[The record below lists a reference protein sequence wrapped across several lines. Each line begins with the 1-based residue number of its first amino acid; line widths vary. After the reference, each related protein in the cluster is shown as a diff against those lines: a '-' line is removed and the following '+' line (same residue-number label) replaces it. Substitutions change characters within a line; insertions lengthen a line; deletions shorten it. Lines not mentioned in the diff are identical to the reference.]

1 MRNGYKIFDSDTH
14 TAPMAETLA
23 PYFDPQ
29 SRARLPEWE
38 QFKVPFRIGWAGEK
52 LEPPFRHRYSF
63 AKRDGWREQLRI
75 LGEAAPREAA
85 GKHFATFMG
94 KRYPTPGGSDDDV
107 EARIRDMDEEGVD
120 VQLMMPSHPPAT
132 DDIEIE
138 LAFLRANHRF
148 TDDFCSKY
156 PQRLKSLIVVTN
168 RAVSQS
174 VEEIRRLGR
183 SRWAVGI
190 QAHLTIGF
198 PLDHPDLE
206 PIWAAADEAGLCVAH
221 HSFTTGYP
229 GYRDLWDNPFI
240 GRTASQSVEEI
251 RRWGR
256 SRWAVGIQAHLTIGF
271 PLDHPDL
278 EPIWAAADEAGL
290 CVAHHSFTTGYPGY
304 RDLWDNP
311 FIGRTAS
318 HPWAAMRAVSAF
330 FGAGIMDRH
339 PTLRFCVL
347 ESGFGWLPFWAAR
360 MDDQAEY
367 LSYAVPE
374 NLGRKPGEYMT
385 SGRFFASLV
394 IHEGEKMAKMVSDY
408 LGDNIIMYSSDYPH
422 AESRFP
428 ESTDKVLAWKSLG
441 DDTMRKMLWDNAV
454 ACFGEP

>member
-1 MRNGYKIFDSDTH
+1 MRNGYKIYDSDTH
-14 TAPMAETLA
+14 VAPMAETLA
-23 PYFDPQ
+23 PYFDAKT
-29 SRARLPEWE
+29 RARLSDWE

-63 AKRDGWREQLRI
+63 VKRDGWREQLRI
-75 LGEAAPREAA
+75 LGEAAPRETAR
-85 GKHFATFMG
+85 KHFAKFMG
-94 KRYPTPGGSDDDV
+94 TRYPTPGGSDDDV

-120 VQLMMPSHPPAT
+120 VQLMMPSPPPAT

-138 LAFLRANHRF
+138 TAFIRANHRF

-156 PQRLKSLIVVTN
+156 PMRLKSLIVVTN
-168 RAVSQS
+168 RAIERS
-174 VEEIRRLGR
+174 VEDIRRWG
-183 SRWAVGI
+183 SARWAVGI
-190 QAHLTIGF
+190 QAHLTVGF

-206 PIWAAADEAGLCVAH
+206 PIWAAANEAGLCVAH
-221 HSFTTGYP
+221 HSFT
-229 GYRDLWDNPFI
+229 F
-240 GRTASQSVEEI
+240 
-251 RRWGR
+251 
-256 SRWAVGIQAHLTIGF
+256 
-271 PLDHPDL
+271 
-278 EPIWAAADEAGL
+278 
-290 CVAHHSFTTGYPGY
+290 GYPGY

-318 HPWAAMRAVSAF
+318 HPWAAMRAMSAF

-339 PTLRFCVL
+339 PNLRFCVL

-374 NLGRKPGEYMT
+374 NLARRPGEYMT

-394 IHEGEKMAKMVSDY
+394 IHEGEKMAKMVSDF

-428 ESTDKVLAWKSLG
+428 ESADRVLAWKSLG
-441 DDTMRKMLWDNAV
+441 DGVMRKMLWDNAV

>member
-14 TAPMAETLA
+14 IAPMAETLA

-174 VEEIRRLGR
+174 VEEIRR
-183 SRWAVGI
+183 
-190 QAHLTIGF
+190 
-198 PLDHPDLE
+198 
-206 PIWAAADEAGLCVAH
+206 
-221 HSFTTGYP
+221 
-229 GYRDLWDNPFI
+229 
-240 GRTASQSVEEI
+240 
-251 RRWGR
+251 WGR

-318 HPWAAMRAVSAF
+318 HPWAAMRAVRAF
-330 FGAGIMDRH
+330 FGARRKERGEY
-339 PTLRFCVL
+339 PPSACPETLGRR
-347 ESGFGWLPFWAAR
+347 P
-360 MDDQAEY
+360 AEY
-367 LSYAVPE
+367 
-374 NLGRKPGEYMT
+374 RT
-385 SGRFFASLV
+385 SGRFFGSLV

-428 ESTDKVLAWKSLG
+428 ESTDNLLA
-441 DDTMRKMLWDNAV
+441 
-454 ACFGEP
+454 

>member
-14 TAPMAETLA
+14 IAPMAETLA

-174 VEEIRRLGR
+174 VEEIRR
-183 SRWAVGI
+183 
-190 QAHLTIGF
+190 
-198 PLDHPDLE
+198 
-206 PIWAAADEAGLCVAH
+206 
-221 HSFTTGYP
+221 
-229 GYRDLWDNPFI
+229 
-240 GRTASQSVEEI
+240 
-251 RRWGR
+251 WGR

-339 PTLRFCVL
+339 PNLRFCVL